1 MRQSQCAQRSPFQP
15 LQHCAQ
21 EFSQRTETRDDIV
34 VRAEDDGSFDE
45 ADRQTCKQFFEVALG
60 IDAHVRCEF
69 VPPAARQVIDQR
81 DVAELVPSAPVDAV
95 RLERIAAV
103 GAEQHDPSAGTPR
116 RGVGTSQDAQHIADG
131 LAVILYVFDHFVTQ
145 DQIKGQGGK
154 REGFARRVE
163 DVGRTRPRFD
173 GACAVIFQPDHR
185 PAEGR
190 EFFRVHAH
198 AASVFEQAA
207 LDTLARRAHDHVEA
221 ADLSRAPDV
230 GGFAAQG
237 GFVEVTFG
245 HGGYY
250 ILQLS
255 RLCAKITSVWELNIE
270 STEKWATPTFLLV
283 IRQITEQGSSMKMTP
298 KTPKNEFALAF
309 NEVLEDKQLPK
320 EIILA
325 AIESAM
331 VSAYRRAVNAS
342 TAQQVEAKV
351 DPETGK
357 VTVFA
362 EKEVVEDI
370 VDNRTEV
377 LLEEARKVNPEAQLG
392 DMALVETTPADFGR
406 VAAQTARQVIQQ
418 RIREAERAS
427 QLEYF
432 QRQVGEIISGV
443 VQASNPVQGVTL
455 GLDMKAEGIMPNN
468 QKVPGERFKV
478 HDRLRA
484 VVLEVKD
491 GPRGP
496 QIILSRA
503 HRNFLRRLLENE
515 VPEIYHGIVEI
526 RAIAREPGARA
537 KVAVL
542 ATQPGV
548 DAVGACVGIKGVR
561 IQAIVRELHDEK
573 IDIIQWD
580 PDPVVYISK
589 AISPA
594 RVNGVFLSE
603 NAEGNKTAT
612 VVVSEDQLSLAI
624 GRDGQNARLA
634 AKLTGWRIDIKSL
647 IESTADSLQKLKG
660 DAELAALL
668 PNVAAMIPAIEEI
681 LAKKA
686 ENRPITPEEF
696 SQLAQFVEHVE
707 RRTIQIKEEAA
718 RVEEEKTAAARAE
731 IPAAAFGMK
740 LEEAGIKEHIFNI
753 LTEAGYET
761 VGNLMLALKAD
772 SNKVLGLA
780 GIGPKTMQNIEEAL
794 AALTFPEPAVEP
806 PVETATPP
814 EVPAEAES
822 EAVVVEVLPA
832 AVEIQPEAAAP
843 VEVVKEAVEEPAVKD
858 GVSLEEM
865 FAFKPEA
872 FTAPAPEEE
881 SESDDKKKGKKKG
894 KKKSVELEFDEKLG
908 AVVARKKHKRAD
920 GVWEEE

>member
-1 MRQSQCAQRSPFQP
+1 
-15 LQHCAQ
+15 
-21 EFSQRTETRDDIV
+21 
-34 VRAEDDGSFDE
+34 
-45 ADRQTCKQFFEVALG
+45 
-60 IDAHVRCEF
+60 
-69 VPPAARQVIDQR
+69 
-81 DVAELVPSAPVDAV
+81 
-95 RLERIAAV
+95 
-103 GAEQHDPSAGTPR
+103 
-116 RGVGTSQDAQHIADG
+116 
-131 LAVILYVFDHFVTQ
+131 
-145 DQIKGQGGK
+145 
-154 REGFARRVE
+154 
-163 DVGRTRPRFD
+163 
-173 GACAVIFQPDHR
+173 
-185 PAEGR
+185 
-190 EFFRVHAH
+190 
-198 AASVFEQAA
+198 
-207 LDTLARRAHDHVEA
+207 
-221 ADLSRAPDV
+221 
-230 GGFAAQG
+230 
-237 GFVEVTFG
+237 
-245 HGGYY
+245 
-250 ILQLS
+250 
-255 RLCAKITSVWELNIE
+255 
-270 STEKWATPTFLLV
+270 
-283 IRQITEQGSSMKMTP
+283 MTTAP

-320 EIILA
+320 EVILS

-342 TAQQVEAKV
+342 TAQHVEAKI
-351 DPETGK
+351 DPDTGK

-370 VDNRTEV
+370 MDDRTEV
-377 LLEEARKVNPEAQLG
+377 LLDVARKVNPEVQLG
-392 DMALVETTPADFGR
+392 DMAIVETTPADFGR

-418 RIREAERAS
+418 RIREAERS
-427 QLEYF
+427 VQLEYF
-432 QRQVGEIISGV
+432 QRQLGEIVSGV

-455 GLDMKAEGIMPNN
+455 GLDMKAEGNMPNN

-561 IQAIVRELHDEK
+561 IQAIVKELHDEK

-580 PDPVVYISK
+580 QDPVVYISK

-594 RVNGVFLSE
+594 RVNGVYLSE
-603 NAEGNKTAT
+603 NADGHKTAT

-647 IESTADSLQKLKG
+647 IEASSDSLQKIQT
-660 DAELAALL
+660 DTALAALL
-668 PNVAAMIPAIEEI
+668 PNVVEMIPAIQEI

-686 ENRPITPEEF
+686 ENRPVTPEEF
-696 SQLAQFVEHVE
+696 TQLTQFVDRVE

-718 RVEEEKTAAARAE
+718 RVEVEKNAAARAD
-731 IPAAAFGMK
+731 IPEAAFSVK

-761 VGNLMLALKAD
+761 AGALMLSLKMD
-772 SNKVLGLA
+772 PNKVLALA
-780 GIGPKTMQNIEEAL
+780 GVGPKAMQNIEESL
-794 AALTFPEPAVEP
+794 AALKFPEAEK
-806 PVETATPP
+806 PVETAAQP
-814 EVPAEAES
+814 EAGTEPGRSVQAEAVAGEAPLA
-822 EAVVVEVLPA
+822 EAV
-832 AVEIQPEAAAP
+832 QPEAAAAL
-843 VEVVKEAVEEPAVKD
+843 EVVKETVEEPAVKD

-865 FAFKPEA
+865 FAFKPET
-872 FTAPAPEEE
+872 FTAPAAEED
-881 SESDDKKKGKKKG
+881 SESGDKKKDGKKKG
-894 KKKSVELEFDEKLG
+894 KKKSVALEFDEKLG
-908 AVVARKKHKRAD
+908 TVVSRKVHKRAD
-920 GVWEEE
+920 GAWEEE